1 MAPTLTFPWSSIG
14 WTPGSWSSV
23 RASLSLWRAF
33 NFFGIGVVVSTV
45 VVVAAVAAVVVV
57 VVVVDVAVGLKR
69 LSFWPR
75 IKSGNVIFHSC

>member
-1 MAPTLTFPWSSIG
+1 M
-14 WTPGSWSSV
+14 

-45 VVVAAVAAVVVV
+45 VAVAPVAAVVVV

-69 LSFWPR
+69 LSF
-75 IKSGNVIFHSC
+75 